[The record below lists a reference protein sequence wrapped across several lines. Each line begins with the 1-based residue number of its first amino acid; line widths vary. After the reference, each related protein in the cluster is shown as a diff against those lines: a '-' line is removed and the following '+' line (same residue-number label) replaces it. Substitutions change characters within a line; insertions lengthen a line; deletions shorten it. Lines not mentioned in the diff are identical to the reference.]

1 MYIEMV
7 ETDAFQLLIGGVQFV
22 LTFGIYTSWKNIKRI
37 EEDNKR
43 HQIKWEKEMVSYK
56 EEMKTLYKLKPS
68 H

>member
-7 ETDAFQLLIGGVQFV
+7 ETDALQLLIGDVQFA

-37 EEDNKR
+37 EENNKR
-43 HQIKWEKEMVSYK
+43 HQIKWEKMIASYK